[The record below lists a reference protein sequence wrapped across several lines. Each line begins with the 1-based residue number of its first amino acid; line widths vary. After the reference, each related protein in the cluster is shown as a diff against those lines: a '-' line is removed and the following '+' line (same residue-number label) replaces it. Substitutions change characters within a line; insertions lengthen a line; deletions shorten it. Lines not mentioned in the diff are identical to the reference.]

1 MPLHQDRTFLQQ
13 DQSRI
18 GADDRFQKDI
28 IGHKKRILGTGIIA
42 PCSDSI
48 SGRTQAVLQGV
59 IVYVI
64 NLVETLIIRI
74 LQTGS
79 DQKEKTFRVVQ
90 QLISHVC
97 VILIIDMKCGNGGN
111 VSLFDQLGLWIH
123 ESPRT
128 IIGRGVLQRKFFLYA
143 ILLVNKRIRIFILGR
158 TFRYRHQGRDIR
170 TQLIGTE
177 IQDRQMIII
186 PVSET
191 DSEDICPQ
199 GHEPVDMVGI
209 AL

>member
-48 SGRTQAVLQGV
+48 SGRTRHAIEAQAVLQGV

-64 NLVETLIIRI
+64 NLVDTLIIRI

-79 DQKEKTFRVVQ
+79 DQKEETFRVVQ

-111 VSLFDQLGLWIH
+111 VSLFDQLGL
-123 ESPRT
+123 
-128 IIGRGVLQRKFFLYA
+128 
-143 ILLVNKRIRIFILGR
+143 
-158 TFRYRHQGRDIR
+158 
-170 TQLIGTE
+170 
-177 IQDRQMIII
+177 
-186 PVSET
+186 
-191 DSEDICPQ
+191 
-199 GHEPVDMVGI
+199 
-209 AL
+209 